1 MKFEK
6 VLHQFAGD
14 EEVDDEIDFV
24 RYKVS
29 SRG

>member
-14 EEVDDEIDFV
+14 EQVDEEIDFV
-24 RYKVS
+24 RYKVK
-29 SRG
+29 